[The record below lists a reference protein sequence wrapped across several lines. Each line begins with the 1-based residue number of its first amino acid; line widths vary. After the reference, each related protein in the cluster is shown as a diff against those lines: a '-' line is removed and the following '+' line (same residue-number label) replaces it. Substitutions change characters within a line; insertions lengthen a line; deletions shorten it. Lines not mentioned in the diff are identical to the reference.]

1 MCHYAVAKITPV
13 ASCTEIMLLMSETR
27 LQRKTAPLKEIQEQ
41 E

>member
-1 MCHYAVAKITPV
+1 MCHYAVAKVTPV
-13 ASCTEIMLLMSETR
+13 ASRTKIMVLISETR